1 MAAEIALSH
10 ESTPDSDVIGSR
22 NDTPGAYHE
31 STMGSK
37 KVMYSFS
44 KTFLSFEALAER
56 SEAAFEAGA
65 STAEGRFVCGLAS
78 GARPN
83 AVTFGWTAARTV
95 KNRARHFIVV
105 MLGGKKDSSDL
116 PNNGLNDDCFP
127 PLTTPTTGG

>member
-1 MAAEIALSH
+1 
-10 ESTPDSDVIGSR
+10 
-22 NDTPGAYHE
+22 
-31 STMGSK
+31 MGSK
-37 KVMYSFS
+37 NVMYSFS
-44 KTFLSFEALAER
+44 STFLSLEALAES
-56 SEAAFEAGA
+56 SEAALGA

-116 PNNGLNDDCFP
+116 PDMVS
-127 PLTTPTTGG
+127 TTTVFRR